1 MAKNKSPLIDLPS
14 KIILS
19 ESGEEYFSTMS
30 VPLKTVSGIN
40 GRKRLGFQANVLEV
54 PFLKTI
60 LRQGYFEEI
69 YCTALALIDKK
80 EALQDISKLIF
91 YSLIYNKFKPH
102 LSHIILSSDLV
113 ERYNYKN
120 PTKKIG
126 SDTRFNEQ
134 KIKQF
139 FTERKN
145 LISDLINF
153 ILREPFKVIDQD
165 DEIKEK
171 DEKKGILKTF
181 LQHIPLKEWFLF
193 FLVTNNQEE
202 RNRIIARISDLML
215 TYLGK
220 TKISDYIGFL
230 LVELIQNAEKASL
243 SKAIKVKKL
252 AEDEEKFLKD
262 ASNREIAKE
271 MAMQMNYFIETS
283 WKIKF
288 MDATSLSHVGSIRF
302 EIMVSNRG
310 VIPKTVRKKV
320 KAKQDVD
327 IDKGQSLADF
337 YEEGSQMLG
346 AGLGLF
352 YISYIT
358 EESSRQG
365 IRFDSTIESDDD
377 KDTTYVILRLTI

>member
-1 MAKNKSPLIDLPS
+1 M
-14 KIILS
+14 
-19 ESGEEYFSTMS
+19 
-30 VPLKTVSGIN
+30 
-40 GRKRLGFQANVLEV
+40 

-102 LSHIILSSDLV
+102 LSHIILSSDLG
-113 ERYNYKN
+113 ECYNYKN

-171 DEKKGILKTF
+171 DEKKGILKPFVT
-181 LQHIPLKEWFLF
+181 HPLKEWFLF

-215 TYLGK
+215 TYLEN
-220 TKISDYIGFL
+220 KISDYI
-230 LVELIQNAEKASL
+230 
-243 SKAIKVKKL
+243 
-252 AEDEEKFLKD
+252 
-262 ASNREIAKE
+262 
-271 MAMQMNYFIETS
+271 
-283 WKIKF
+283 
-288 MDATSLSHVGSIRF
+288 
-302 EIMVSNRG
+302 
-310 VIPKTVRKKV
+310 
-320 KAKQDVD
+320 
-327 IDKGQSLADF
+327 DF
-337 YEEGSQMLG
+337 Y
-346 AGLGLF
+346 
-352 YISYIT
+352 
-358 EESSRQG
+358 
-365 IRFDSTIESDDD
+365 
-377 KDTTYVILRLTI
+377 